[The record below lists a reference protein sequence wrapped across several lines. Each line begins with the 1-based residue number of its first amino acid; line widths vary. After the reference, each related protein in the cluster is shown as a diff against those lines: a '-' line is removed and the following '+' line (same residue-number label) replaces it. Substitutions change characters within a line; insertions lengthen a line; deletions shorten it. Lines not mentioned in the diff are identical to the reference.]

1 MPVQRGITLSAA
13 LVVTGCLATP
23 RAQDAP
29 APREYASQLQH
40 DEPECARNVMV
51 FDPGTIPQRRYHEI
65 ASLSATCYPG
75 ALANCERR
83 LKARACEL
91 GADAIIL
98 GDTTRDAPP
107 PGASPQSLVSRSAR
121 AVRWTDGNELH

>member
-29 APREYASQLQH
+29 APREDASQLQH

-51 FDPGTIPQRRYHEI
+51 FDPGTIP
-65 ASLSATCYPG
+65 SG
-75 ALANCERR
+75 A
-83 LKARACEL
+83 
-91 GADAIIL
+91 
-98 GDTTRDAPP
+98 TTRSRP
-107 PGASPQSLVSRSAR
+107 SPQPVTP
-121 AVRWTDGNELH
+121 VRWQTASGA